1 MSPTSHDVAR
11 LAGVDRSTVS
21 LVLNDP
27 QTRRVGSET
36 KRRVLA
42 AVSELG
48 YSPNGAARQLR
59 SGSSRVLLMPFWSLP
74 FGPNFDG
81 WIEGMG
87 EACERHGLIML
98 VHGSRTARGAAGARV
113 WASMRP
119 DIFVTDAGR
128 LDAESVAILRNSGTR
143 AVLTLGASDLEDVR
157 PLVFDLGVPGRL
169 AARRLIEI
177 GVSELVALA
186 PTDPQLVGLA
196 RVRAEGFLE
205 AAGDAGFD
213 PQVLWVSPDGT
224 ELKEWVASLPATG
237 GSTGVFAYNDQ
248 YAMQL
253 LEAARDA
260 GVDVPGR
267 LAVIGVDNLPSGATS
282 VPPLTTLSYR
292 PPEFGA
298 SVVEAAIAIADGATD
313 VQLPQFDFRMTVRE
327 SA

>member
-1 MSPTSHDVAR
+1 MSPTTSHDVAR
-11 LAGVDRSTVS
+11 IAGVDRSTVS

-27 QTRRVGSET
+27 QTKRVGAET
-36 KRRVLA
+36 KRRILA
-42 AVSELG
+42 AVAELG
-48 YSPNGAARQLR
+48 YSPNAAARQLR
-59 SGSSRVLLMPFWSLP
+59 SGSSRVLLMPFWALP

-98 VHGSRTARGAAGARV
+98 VHGSRTARGVDGARV

-119 DIFVTDAGR
+119 DIFLTDAGR

-143 AVLTLGASDLEDVR
+143 AVLSLGASDLEGVR

-169 AARRLIEI
+169 AAQRLVET
-177 GVSELVALA
+177 GASELVALA
-186 PTDPQLVGLA
+186 PTDPQLVELA
-196 RVRAEGFLE
+196 KARAAGFLE
-205 AAGDAGFD
+205 AGRAAGLD
-213 PQVLWVSPDGT
+213 PQVVWTSPEGG
-224 ELKEWVASLPATG
+224 ELREWVTSLPPVG
-237 GSTGVFAYNDQ
+237 RTGVFAYNDQ

-267 LAVIGVDNLPSGATS
+267 LAVIGVDNLATGANA
-282 VPPLTTLSYR
+282 VPPLTTLSYEPR
-292 PPEFGA
+292 ELGA
-298 SVVEAAIAIADGATD
+298 SVVEAAIAIADGEPD
-313 VQLPQFDFRMTVRE
+313 VPLPQFEYRMTVRE